1 MQADAH
7 YPEQTVASVA
17 SSGVDA
23 ERHPVGHFL
32 YQGATVVAILVF
44 LISFWSC

>member
-1 MQADAH
+1 MHAPYTDTSLLSAPAQEEH
-7 YPEQTVASVA
+7 TQI
-17 SSGVDA
+17 
-23 ERHPVGHFL
+23 GHTL